1 MEALNEVK
9 DRITKLC
16 GGVKMNLINEISG
29 YSKLVDELI
38 KDRGERMRTC
48 IKCGKDFYG
57 FAELCPKCNLE
68 VIE

>member
-1 MEALNEVK
+1 
-9 DRITKLC
+9 
-16 GGVKMNLINEISG
+16 MNLINEISG

>member
-1 MEALNEVK
+1 
-9 DRITKLC
+9 
-16 GGVKMNLINEISG
+16 MNLINEISG

-38 KDRGERMRTC
+38 KDRGDDMRTC